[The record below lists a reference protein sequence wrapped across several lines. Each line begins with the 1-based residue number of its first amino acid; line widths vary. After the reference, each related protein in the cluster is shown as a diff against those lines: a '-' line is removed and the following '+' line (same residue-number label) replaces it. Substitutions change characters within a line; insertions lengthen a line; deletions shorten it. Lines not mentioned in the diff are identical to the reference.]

1 MAGVLVTACNAQVLS
16 LGDGGAS
23 DTSTSSLLISAGTP
37 MSSLSDAQANDLCN
51 WLIDVD
57 PNLNKP
63 PRANPGCGLQIAGYA
78 GGPSFGCG
86 NPMIWWPLLT
96 VDECIANL
104 RHSPCHSTV
113 GSFEQCIA
121 GLRQEYNAPSNCSV
135 ASPCAAY
142 FADPQCSETLVT
154 NVQYPIGSD
163 QAMDCAGCVPVEPGV
178 TCTVPYSGPIDGGA
192 DGGSD

>member
-1 MAGVLVTACNAQVLS
+1 MLIAAGLLVTACNAQVLS

-23 DTSTSSLLISAGTP
+23 ETSTRSLPEIAAATP

-51 WLIDVD
+51 WLIEVS
-57 PNLNKP
+57 PNPNKP
-63 PRANPGCGLQIAGYA
+63 PKANPGCGLSIAGYA
-78 GGPSFGCG
+78 GGGGFGCG
-86 NPMIWWPLLT
+86 DPMIWWPLLT

-104 RHSPCHSTV
+104 RHSPCHSTI
-113 GSFEQCIA
+113 GSLEQCIA
-121 GLRQEYNAPSNCSV
+121 ALRQEANVSSNCSV
-135 ASPCAAY
+135 ASECAAY

-154 NVQYPIGSD
+154 DVQYPIGSD

-178 TCTVPYSGPIDGGA
+178 TCTVPYSGPL